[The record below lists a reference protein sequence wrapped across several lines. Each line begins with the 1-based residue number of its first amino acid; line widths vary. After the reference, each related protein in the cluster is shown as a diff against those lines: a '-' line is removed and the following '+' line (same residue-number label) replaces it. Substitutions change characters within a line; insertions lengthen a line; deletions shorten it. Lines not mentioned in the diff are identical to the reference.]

1 MKEWIRDAAIV
12 FAVLFAVLIGVFFL
26 LREDD
31 EPPANIPTEP
41 FDATLPTGTQQIETS
56 YKDVLLK
63 DYLITLPTEPVTF
76 EFESNGDGTCT
87 LVGYSVNA
95 APETV
100 EHIDIPAESPSGDKV
115 VNVDIEGRVQGNIP
129 QIMSVEMHELVL
141 ATFEQNDISAFDM
154 MKFNQHYM
162 LVDLEAVL
170 TATGIGDEA
179 EREEAKKELIEKYPF
194 AEIMSAYVLVD
205 GTNESD
211 IAALSKTF
219 ITNSGYTLED
229 YINDYNGLIAEAV
242 KHENVTDTILNSIPR
257 PYLGAH
263 GMPTSAT
270 VPEGV
275 TRIDSFNILTL
286 QAVTLPDSLVEI
298 GEMAF
303 YGTLLE
309 SVDLPSGLER
319 IGANAFLECYK
330 LKSITIPSGVTELE
344 SGVFFN
350 CESLKTVMFSAD
362 LTTIEQHAFVGCKA
376 LEEIMLF
383 SSNLNINSTAF
394 MGSGSGVK
402 HIYFNGSVSEWK
414 AFYSKPENQGWDDA
428 LDYIVYFT
436 DGTLTDDELSNE
448 MN

>member
-31 EPPANIPTEP
+31 EPFPNIPSES
-41 FDATLPTGTQQIETS
+41 FDATFNPDIQQSETT
-56 YKDVLLK
+56 YKDLLL
-63 DYLITLPTEPVTF
+63 DNYLISLPTEPVTF

-100 EHIDIPAESPSGDKV
+100 EHIDIPAESPSGEKV
-115 VNVDIEGRVQGNIP
+115 VNVDIKGLGKGNIP

-141 ATFEQNDISAFDM
+141 ATFEQNDISPFDE
-154 MKFNQHYM
+154 MKFNQHYT
-162 LVDLEAVL
+162 LVDLETELA
-170 TATGIGDEA
+170 GIEDEA
-179 EREEAKKELIEKYPF
+179 KREEAKKELIEKYPF

-205 GTNESD
+205 DTNESD

-309 SVDLPSGLER
+309 SVDLPSGLKK
-319 IGANAFLECYK
+319 IGANAFWECYK

-350 CESLKTVMFSAD
+350 CESLKTVIFSAD
-362 LTTIEQHAFVGCKA
+362 LTTIEQHAFAGCKE

-394 MGSGSGVK
+394 MDSGSGVK
-402 HIYFNGSVSEWK
+402 HIYFNGSVSEWE